1 MTTFL
6 AVAFYALAFLLATSL
21 IIIGAA
27 EMDRRWQGRHV
38 RRLRRR
44 RRAQRALIERCQRAA
59 DERETGS

>member
-27 EMDRRWQGRHV
+27 DMERRWQGRHV
-38 RRLRRR
+38 RRRL
-44 RRAQRALIERCQRAA
+44 RAQRALIERRRRAA
-59 DERETGS
+59 DEHREVGS